1 MRGETCLVP
10 ETMPVPWGW
19 IWNLE
24 HYLQLPLYEI
34 NAIPNYILN
43 NLIPSDKY
51 SYHILLT
58 ILLCKQYHYRNY
70 NQSKCRVLEL
80 SPDWGIYC
88 TDMAH
93 KTWESWMVGL
103 IVCLLSDLTVVQF
116 TRTVLTAQ
124 LNIRLIRAEVFGLS
138 CLD

>member
-19 IWNLE
+19 IWNLD
-24 HYLQLPLYEI
+24 HYLQLPLYET

-58 ILLCKQYHYRNY
+58 ILLYANNIIIETTT
-70 NQSKCRVLEL
+70 NQ
-80 SPDWGIYC
+80 
-88 TDMAH
+88 
-93 KTWESWMVGL
+93 
-103 IVCLLSDLTVVQF
+103 
-116 TRTVLTAQ
+116 
-124 LNIRLIRAEVFGLS
+124 NAEFWS
-138 CLD
+138 